1 MKNQLQDRVIK
12 CKYPPLPKRVRGWQT
27 DSYSTVLFHYAE
39 SNNQAGLIRLNQ
51 RIHNHGNLVSPTQY
65 SLPGASTLDPSMVSY
80 ASPANP
86 PAANGY
92 SMPGDS
98 GSALQGPGKMGKTRS
113 ETKRNAECKDSMETV
128 LVNLRGDPFVDLRDP
143 VSKVHALPIIQAN
156 RHTVNILI
164 DLDHKHVERLRADST
179 MRVLLYCSNDDMS
192 QLQASRA
199 HVAFPQQI
207 EVKVNGTVFTANFK
221 GLKNKPGST
230 KPADITPYLKK
241 SQPHQNN
248 TVSVTYA
255 LTTRKF
261 FAVAVLA
268 QKRSVDE
275 LVKKIKSH
283 NVITKATVLQEMRS
297 KAEDP
302 DIVATSTVMSLKD
315 NVAYVRMKVPCRSN
329 VCSHN
334 QCFDA
339 ASFLQLQEQAPTW
352 SCPICSKNI
361 RFDAIAV
368 DQYVQEI
375 LEQTPTSVDQVT
387 IEPDGRWSYSKA
399 ANSYDST
406 PKVKQENGEQYDDED
421 DDSDDL
427 VEITDP
433 RIKSIKSEAP
443 ATPYSFGR
451 TPPAFSREASTSY
464 SAPTAA
470 RAGQKRKSEVIDL
483 TLSDDEEPPRPAKR
497 QAYNTPNSLPDQPR
511 NGYSSFSG
519 NINGTTQYQHPPTD
533 QPSFQSGRLS
543 APQTLSMPNAFNW
556 ASYASPTPLSPF
568 AHLPPPPPPLNSNPP
583 PLGPSPYHPPA
594 APLLPPQAPQGGFN
608 SAPAQGRD
616 VHAPGP
622 VEQSEKKSD

>member
-1 MKNQLQDRVIK
+1 
-12 CKYPPLPKRVRGWQT
+12 
-27 DSYSTVLFHYAE
+27 VLFHYAN
-39 SNNQAGLIRLNQ
+39 SSDQASLLRLQQ
-51 RIHNHGNLVSPTQY
+51 RIYNHGEVVNQHQY
-65 SLPGASTLDPSMVSY
+65 LTPGAPIFDPTMASY
-80 ASPANP
+80 ASPANT
-86 PAANGY
+86 PASNGY
-92 SMPGDS
+92 SMPADG
-98 GSALQGPGKMGKTRS
+98 GVLLQGPANMGKTRS
-113 ETKRNAECKDSMETV
+113 ATKRKASLLPLRNESKSSTGTV

-143 VSKVHALPIIQAN
+143 VSKVHVLPIIQAN
-156 RHTVNILI
+156 RHTVNVLI
-164 DLDHKHVERLRADST
+164 DLNHTHVERLRADST
-179 MRVLLYCSNDDMS
+179 MRVFLYCSNDDMS

-207 EVKVNGTVFTANFK
+207 DVKVNGTVLTANFK

-230 KPADITPYLKK
+230 KPSDITPYLKRN
-241 SQPHQNN
+241 QPHQSN
-248 TVSVTYA
+248 TVAITYA
-255 LTTRKF
+255 MTTRKF

-268 QKRSVDE
+268 QKRSVNE
-275 LVKKIKSH
+275 LVNKIKGH

-352 SCPICSKNI
+352 SCPVCSKHI

-375 LEQTPTSVDQVT
+375 LEQTPTSIDQVT
-387 IEPDGRWSYSKA
+387 IEPDGRWSYSKG
-399 ANSYDST
+399 ANSNGSAS
-406 PKVKQENGEQYDDED
+406 KVKRENSAQYDDED
-421 DDSDDL
+421 DESDDL
-427 VEITDP
+427 VEIYDP
-433 RIKSIKSEAP
+433 RFKTIKSEAP
-443 ATPYSFGR
+443 ATPFSFAR
-451 TPPAFSREASTSY
+451 TTPAFSREASTSHA
-464 SAPTAA
+464 APTAA

-497 QAYNTPNSLPDQPR
+497 QAYSTPNSLPDQQPR

-519 NINGTTQYQHPPTD
+519 TINGTTQFQPAPTD
-533 QPSFQSGRLS
+533 QPSFQTGRLS

-556 ASYASPTPLSPF
+556 ASYSSPTPLSPF
-568 AHLPPPPPPLNSNPP
+568 AQLAPPPPNSNPP
-583 PLGPSPYHPPA
+583 SHELSPYQQPL
-594 APLLPPQAPQGGFN
+594 APFPTPQAPQGGFN

-616 VHAPGP
+616 VQAPGP
-622 VEQSEKKSD
+622 VERSEEKSD